1 MQLSACLKQYTADQD
16 KALPPSATVR
26 RVKQALKLCGTGI
39 LKQTRR
45 IDTGR
50 LGIPVYLSLCGPKAA
65 EIMPSRK
72 QMGKGA
78 SPEQAEAS
86 ALMELVERFSLFSYF
101 DMSQSTA
108 ALTWSEAEHRFG
120 STLLPVSEILHSTHE
135 DLKPGQAASIL
146 DLIPWQFCPA
156 LRVGDGLERYIPLNW
171 FKLLNEYNGSSAGN
185 TAEESLLQGACEL
198 FERHVCAEIERTRP
212 VLPSI
217 DPASFQNPVLKH
229 LRACFAQNGIRTVI
243 KDFSLNTGLPTVGI
257 LAFDPATFPRS
268 SEIVFTAGTATSPE
282 KAVIRA
288 FTEIAQLA
296 GDFETDSR
304 YEPSGLGK
312 YQELQECEWL
322 RSGPLVP
329 VDNLPD
335 ISHPDIHRELTTLA
349 LMLKNSGFTLYAVDT
364 THPELQIPAT
374 YSIIPGFSFRE
385 RTPSACLGLF
395 TGRILAEEAAYPRA
409 GKGFALLDEI
419 YPRNHFTPFF
429 RGLVDLRHQH
439 LDNAI
444 KHFSRAEAL
453 QPTSEEQALVAFYQ
467 AYTLTRKQHWTTARR
482 HLDRAIHLAPN
493 THAYHN
499 LRGTTHFK
507 LKDYPTA
514 AQDFQKAIDI
524 DKGSAIDLANLG
536 ICYKHLGQNLKA
548 IELLHTGLEL
558 DPGLDFARQAL
569 DELLH

>member
-1 MQLSACLKQYTADQD
+1 MQLKACPKQYTADQD
-16 KALPPSATVR
+16 KAVPPEATIR
-26 RVKQALKLCGTGI
+26 RVKQALKAFGAGI

-50 LGIPVYLSLCGPKAA
+50 LGIPVYLSLCGSKAA

-101 DMSQSTA
+101 GTRQSTE
-108 ALTWSEAEHRFG
+108 ALTWSEAEQQFG
-120 STLLPVSEILHSTHE
+120 SSLLPVSEILHSTHE
-135 DLKPGQAASIL
+135 ELKPDQATAIL
-146 DLIPWQFCPA
+146 DLVPWQFCPA
-156 LRVGDGLERYIPLNW
+156 LRVGDGQERHIPLNW
-171 FKLLNEYNGSSAGN
+171 FKLLNEYNGSAAGN
-185 TAEESLLQGACEL
+185 TLEESLLQGACEL
-198 FERHVCAEIERTRP
+198 FERHVCTAIERTRP

-217 DPASFQNPVLKH
+217 DPASFQDPVLKH
-229 LRACFAQNGIRTVI
+229 LQDCFARNRITTLI
-243 KDFSLNTGLPTVGI
+243 KDFSLGTGLPTVGI
-257 LAFDPATFPRS
+257 MAYDPATFPRS
-268 SEIVFTAGTATSPE
+268 SEIVFTAGSATSPE

-296 GDFETDSR
+296 GDFETESR

-312 YQELQECEWL
+312 YQELDQGAWL
-322 RSGPLVP
+322 QSGPVVP
-329 VDNLPD
+329 VDSLPD
-335 ISHPDIHRELTTLA
+335 ISDPDIHREVQTLA
-349 LMLKNSGFTLYAVDT
+349 LLLEKQGSALYAVDT
-364 THPELQIPAT
+364 THPQLQIPAT
-374 YSIIPGFSFRE
+374 YALIPGFSFRE

-395 TGRILAEEAAYPRA
+395 TGRILAEEASYPRA
-409 GKGFALLDEI
+409 ESGFALLDAI

-429 RGLVDLRHQH
+429 RGLLDLRHQH

-444 KHFSRAEAL
+444 RQFAQAEAL
-453 QPTSEEQALVAFYQ
+453 QPTPEEQALVAFYQ
-467 AYTLTRKQHWTTARR
+467 AHALTGKQDWSTACR
-482 HLDRAIHLAPN
+482 HLDRAIALSPGS
-493 THAYHN
+493 HAYHN
-499 LRGTTHFK
+499 LRGTARFK
-507 LKDYPTA
+507 LKEYPQA
-514 AQDFQKAIDI
+514 AQDFQQAIDI
-524 DKGSAIDLANLG
+524 DNGSAIDRANLG